1 MAQAVEIR
9 EEAIG
14 YRGRTV
20 LRAVDFRIEPG
31 ERVVI
36 VGKSG
41 AGKSTLLGRIYERA
55 CAESAL
61 IPQSSALVGPLNV
74 FHNVYMGRLDREPT
88 WRNLVNLV
96 WPLAP
101 CLAEI
106 RTILE
111 IVDLRDQIFE
121 KAGRLSG
128 GQQQRTSIARAMFN
142 GRPILIGDEPVSAL
156 DRVQGANLLQELA
169 RRHETLDSRAAR
181 YPARIGDRHPRHGDR
196 RRTHRARRAGRG
208 IAVARSRAVFRV
220 MKT

>member
-36 VGKSG
+36 VGRSG

-55 CAESAL
+55 SAESAL

-169 RRHETLDSRAAR
+169 RRHETLILALHDIPLALA
-181 YPARIGDRHPRHGDR
+181 
-196 RRTHRARRAGRG
+196 
-208 IAVARSRAVFRV
+208 IATRV
-220 MKT
+220 MAIEGGRIALDAPAAGLQSRDLAPFFES